1 MSLPLLRRVLT
12 GDADAIEAFGDGE
25 ICAVIDWRAGLPEM
39 AEEIAAKL
47 PDGHFKIIRS
57 TTHEVIVQVGSRAQE
72 AVPVG
77 PEAKQEELLL
87 RLDGLLHPEYEM
99 RQFRPFDGDSYSLY
113 IAEAK
118 TWSALQHENGEAL
131 EKYFLTIP
139 RLAAYWK
146 KSYLARLFSKP

>member
-12 GDADAIEAFGDGE
+12 GDADAIGAFGDGE

-47 PDGHFKIIRS
+47 PDGHF
-57 TTHEVIVQVGSRAQE
+57 TIVSATAEELRVQIGSRGQQT
-72 AVPVG
+72 VPVG

-118 TWSALQHENGEAL
+118 TWAALQHESGEAL

-139 RLAAYWK
+139 RLAAYRK
-146 KSYLARLFSKP
+146 KSYFARLFSKP